1 LILQTHS
8 KREPTERP
16 ENTAQSLLLALE
28 AAGIGIFEVNFVDG
42 MALGF
47 KPAARQIFGFA
58 PDAPM
63 TAAMVDALVHEDD
76 RADRMKAQ
84 EAAVDPNGDGA
95 YRATYRIRRAS
106 DGALRWI
113 SAHGQ
118 AFFHNGQV
126 VRVVG
131 VNRDITDEVNAA
143 QVLREKAALA
153 ERLTALASTLPG
165 AVFTYRVSEDGF
177 GHMPYA
183 LPKIEDVT
191 GFTPETL
198 ARNCAP
204 LVERIYADDL
214 TLLRAAI
221 NRSVEAVGPFHANF
235 RYHHPKKGLVWIE
248 CDSAPLIFDDGE
260 PVWQGH
266 LQDVTGRKSA
276 EAALIASE
284 KRLRAVFD
292 AADDAIF
299 TVDDDGVLTSLNAA
313 GLLMFG
319 YRSEDVI
326 GASADCRMHD
336 PARAR
341 RDARFWSARKHSGPK
356 NPRFETEIEG
366 RRQDGSLFPMSVSF
380 LEVDFGDKPVF
391 IGFARDLTEQRLNEA
406 RVRQMNDERLTTLES
421 MAAGLAHEVNQPL
434 AAGATFLKVA
444 RRMLDAR
451 GDAAREEP
459 PEVLRLLDKAS
470 AQIVRAGRIITRVRE
485 FSTRGEPDKTYQ
497 NLHQLI
503 AGVGKAMSEDAKL
516 SNFRLLLRLN
526 AENDRVIVDRMQ
538 ISQVLVN
545 LIRNA
550 AQAMQSSIA
559 QETTQEIIVSTAL
572 DDKHDIRVQVIDHGV
587 GLSEETHKSLFEPFK
602 TSKPSGMGVGLSI
615 SRAIVEAHFGKIWAE
630 PNPVGGAIFSFSLPL
645 AEQEL
650 P

>member
-1 LILQTHS
+1 M
-8 KREPTERP
+8 PP
-16 ENTAQSLLLALE
+16 LLLAME

-42 MALGF
+42 VALGF

-63 TAAMVDALVHEDD
+63 SPAMVDALVHKDD
-76 RADRMKAQ
+76 RAERERAQKA
-84 EAAVDPNGDGA
+84 AFDPAGDGV
-95 YRATYRIRRAS
+95 YRATYRIRRAN

-118 AFFHNGQV
+118 ALFENGQV

-131 VNRDITDEVNAA
+131 FNRDITDAMNAA
-143 QVLREKAALA
+143 QVLQEKAALA
-153 ERLTALASTLPG
+153 ERLSALASALPG
-165 AVFTYRVSEDGF
+165 AIYTYELREDGS

-183 LPKIEDVT
+183 SPKIEDAI
-191 GFTPETL
+191 GFTPERL
-198 ARNCAP
+198 AQDLDP
-204 LVERIYADDL
+204 FVQRIDIDDL
-214 TLLRAAI
+214 MPLCDAVSRAAA
-221 NRSVEAVGPFHANF
+221 SLSPCHTVF
-235 RYHHPKKGLVWIE
+235 RYHHPQKGLVWIE
-248 CDSAPLIFDDGE
+248 CESAPQVVDGGKV
-260 PVWQGH
+260 VWHGY
-266 LQDVTGRKSA
+266 LQDVTTRKNA
-276 EAALIASE
+276 EAALVANE
-284 KRLRAVFD
+284 KRMRAIFE

-299 TVDDDGVLTSLNAA
+299 TVDDGILTSLNPA
-313 GLLMFG
+313 GLRMFG

-326 GASADCRMHD
+326 GGSVDRLMHD

-341 RDARFWSARKHSGPK
+341 HDVAFERARNKIDQNA
-356 NPRFETEIEG
+356 PRVEAEILG
-366 RRQDGSLFPMSVSF
+366 RRGDGSIFPVLVSV
-380 LEVDFGDKPVF
+380 LQIDCCDKPLSV
-391 IGFARDLTEQRLNEA
+391 GFARDLTAQRLNEA
-406 RVRQMNDERLTTLES
+406 RVQQMNDERLKTLES

-434 AAGATFLKVA
+434 AAGATYLKVA
-444 RRMLDAR
+444 RRLLDAN
-451 GDAAREEP
+451 GDAGRTGAS

-503 AGVGKAMSEDAKL
+503 SGVGKALSEDEKL
-516 SNFRLLLRLN
+516 ASFRLLLRLN

-550 AQAMQSSIA
+550 AQAMQSSSA
-559 QETTQEIIVSTAL
+559 QDIVVATSL
-572 DDKHDIRVQVIDHGV
+572 DEENDIRVQVIDNGV

-602 TSKPSGMGVGLSI
+602 TSKPRGMGVGLSI

-630 PNPVGGAIFSFSLPL
+630 PNPGGGAIFSFSLPL